1 MIGGHSSIPH
11 LSDRQGLPSVASKM
25 GRQHTSRF
33 IGLRN
38 VTPQGIR
45 DSVGTMGRLS
55 PALTGLIGLVVGAGT
70 KVSEEMDQVLSS
82 DGYRSVQRMQ
92 RAERT

>member
-1 MIGGHSSIPH
+1 
-11 LSDRQGLPSVASKM
+11 
-25 GRQHTSRF
+25 
-33 IGLRN
+33 
-38 VTPQGIR
+38 
-45 DSVGTMGRLS
+45 MGRLS